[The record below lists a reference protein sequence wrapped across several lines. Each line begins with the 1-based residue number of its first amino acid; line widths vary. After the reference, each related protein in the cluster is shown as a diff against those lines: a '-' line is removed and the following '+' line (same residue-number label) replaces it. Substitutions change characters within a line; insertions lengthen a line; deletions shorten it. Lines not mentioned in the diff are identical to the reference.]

1 MTKHEKHFIDN
12 RDKVPESSDELLRS
26 LVKILKIKSL
36 TFHGKVYE
44 NAVNQNEKPQGTEK
58 WYIPSGIMK
67 IFSVDEAVTWRNFIK
82 KVPLIISKNSQENSF
97 AGVFFY

>member
-58 WYIPSGIMK
+58 
-67 IFSVDEAVTWRNFIK
+67 
-82 KVPLIISKNSQENSF
+82 
-97 AGVFFY
+97 